1 VEKGVSTMTS
11 DAKIGLLLGFVFI
24 ITIGFLIDGLP
35 DFLKSAS
42 AEESVRTSVVDY
54 RTDSVGISG
63 YAEKAIGEIADFK
76 KHREIEPPV
85 ETRFRIDLANAVTP
99 VEKPKRLFQPKPRQQ
114 AVVVTKSTERKYT
127 VQTDDNLAVIA
138 KKFYGPELG
147 NKRAVVRGIFEAN
160 IDILDSP
167 NDIRIGQKLTIPAI
181 GSAAKPQPQKK
192 SIFHSGMF
200 EKVKKL
206 VTRSKPKRHVVRQ
219 DETLW
224 QIAAEYLG
232 DGERYHEIFELNEDI
247 INDTYELG
255 IGISLRL
262 PRR

>member
-1 VEKGVSTMTS
+1 MTS
-11 DAKIGLLLGFVFI
+11 DAKVGLLLGFVFI
-24 ITIGFLIDGLP
+24 ITIAFLINGLP

-42 AEESVRTSVVDY
+42 AEESVRTSVTDY
-54 RTDSVGISG
+54 QTDSVGISRH
-63 YAEKAIGEIADFK
+63 AEKAIGEIEDFN

-85 ETRFRIDLANAVTP
+85 ETRFRIDLAKAVTP
-99 VEKPKRLFQPKPRQQ
+99 NPEKPKHLFQPKARQQ
-114 AVVVTKSTERKYT
+114 VVVVTKSTERKYT
-127 VQTDDNLAVIA
+127 VQADDNLAVIA

-160 IDILDSP
+160 TDILDSP
-167 NDIRIGQKLTIPAI
+167 NDIRIGQKLTIPAV
-181 GSAAKPQPQKK
+181 GSVAKPQPQTQTK
-192 SIFHSGMF
+192 SIFDSGMF

-247 INDTYELG
+247 INDAYELG
-255 IGISLRL
+255 VGISLKL

>member
-1 VEKGVSTMTS
+1 MTS
-11 DAKIGLLLGFVFI
+11 DAKVGLLLGFVFI
-24 ITIGFLIDGLP
+24 ITIAFLINGLP

-42 AEESVRTSVVDY
+42 AEEPVRTSVTDY
-54 RTDSVGISG
+54 QTDSVGISRH
-63 YAEKAIGEIADFK
+63 AEKAIGEIEDFN

-85 ETRFRIDLANAVTP
+85 ETRFRIDLAKAVTP
-99 VEKPKRLFQPKPRQQ
+99 NPEKPNHLFEPKARQQ
-114 AVVVTKSTERKYT
+114 AVVVKKSTEQRYT
-127 VQTDDNLAVIA
+127 VQADDNLAVIA

-160 IDILDSP
+160 TDILDSP
-167 NDIRIGQKLTIPAI
+167 NDIRIGQKLTIPAV
-181 GSAAKPQPQKK
+181 GSVAKPQTQTK
-192 SIFHSGMF
+192 SIFDSGMF

-247 INDTYELG
+247 INDAYELG
-255 IGISLRL
+255 VGISLRL

>member
-1 VEKGVSTMTS
+1 MTS
-11 DAKIGLLLGFVFI
+11 DAKVGLLLGFVFI
-24 ITIGFLIDGLP
+24 ITIAFLINGLP
-35 DFLKSAS
+35 NFLKSAS
-42 AEESVRTSVVDY
+42 AEEPVRTSVVDY
-54 RTDSVGISG
+54 RMDSVGISRH
-63 YAEKAIGEIADFK
+63 AQKAIGEIEDFN

-85 ETRFRIDLANAVTP
+85 ETRFKIDLANAVTP
-99 VEKPKRLFQPKPRQQ
+99 TEEKPKNLFEPKTRQQ
-114 AVVVTKSTERKYT
+114 VVVITRSTMQRYT

-160 IDILDSP
+160 TDILDSP
-167 NDIRIGQKLTIPAI
+167 NDIRIGQKLTIPPV
-181 GSAAKPQPQKK
+181 GSVAKTQTQTQTQRK
-192 SIFHSGMF
+192 SIFDSGIF

-219 DETLW
+219 HETLW

-247 INDTYELG
+247 INDAYDIG
-255 IGISLRL
+255 VGISLKL